1 MGPSCAGGSVP
12 EHWEHWEHWEH
23 CPHSSPCLSF
33 PPLAARGGAGGPLSA
48 PPAMPGVPL
57 PFVLLLLL
65 LAGTPARSF
74 PRDLVARSTVGLAA
88 TAAYPRFGGLRGDN
102 GTARLGL
109 AFQRMLRL
117 NGTLLVAARDHIYAF
132 DLRQDR
138 GSLYPERVRGARGH
152 GGHGGHGAGV
162 AVNLGSG
169 DPEWGDWGGG
179 PRVSPPQ
186 DECHN
191 YIRVLVPRDAETLLA
206 CGTNAFSPL
215 CRTYQVSSLAQQGDE
230 VSGQARCPF
239 DAKQSIVAL
248 FVDGS
253 LYSATVAD
261 FQASDAVIYRSLSPG
276 QAPLRTLKYSSRWL
290 QEPHFVQVLPY
301 GPYVYFFFREVAVE
315 LSALGKVL
323 VARVARVCRNDR
335 GGSPRVLERR
345 WTSFLKVRLQCS
357 VPGDTVFYFDV
368 LEAVTP
374 PQTLHGRPAVLAL
387 FGTQPNS
394 IPGSAVCAFYLAD
407 VERSF
412 EGPFAEPRGTTWAPV
427 PEERVPQ
434 PRPGCCAGM
443 GAAAGVVTSGDFPD
457 ETLLFAKEHPLL
469 HGAVGP
475 AGGRPLF
482 THTGTRLTQLA
493 VDTGAGPRGNH
504 TVLFLGAEDGR
515 LLKVLAAA
523 QSPEATQP
531 PGGTPA
537 PGDTREP
544 GDSGDSSGKPLLLE
558 EISLYDPGR
567 CRSLRG
573 SGVPSRVLGLEL
585 HLPGRE
591 LLVAFAGCLLRLPL
605 SRCARHGS
613 CRGSCLAARDPY
625 CVWLPS
631 RGCVPFSEDLPS
643 GFQQDVEG
651 SLGISGTCQGAA
663 EDDDEDG
670 DLAHGVRHPGPGA
683 EPTVPVPVLVGCVL
697 GAFALGALA
706 TGLVATCC
714 QRPAVPKAPPEPPC
728 APRSPAQPAV
738 PRLYPALP
746 PQGGSGSFRDPP
758 EPQPEPPAPP
768 PAFGPHDRAPVRLD
782 VPPDSPPAPRRPL
795 APSRSLGGTPV
806 SPPGPPRGLTRMHSL
821 GTPGGTA
828 WGPRPGALERSLSV
842 KPPVLPK
849 PLLLPAAPGDPELS
863 PAPTD
868 PALCPHVTRTDRD
881 PRVPT
886 LQ

>member
-1 MGPSCAGGSVP
+1 
-12 EHWEHWEHWEH
+12 
-23 CPHSSPCLSF
+23 
-33 PPLAARGGAGGPLSA
+33 
-48 PPAMPGVPL
+48 MPRVPL

-65 LAGTPARSF
+65 LLAGAPAQSF

-109 AFQRMLRL
+109 DFQRMLRL

-132 DLRQDR
+132 DLGQDK
-138 GSLYPERVRGARGH
+138 GTLYPERHLTWETQDRENCAMRGR
-152 GGHGGHGAGV
+152 
-162 AVNLGSG
+162 
-169 DPEWGDWGGG
+169 
-179 PRVSPPQ
+179 RQ

-248 FVDGS
+248 FVDNS

-357 VPGDTVFYFDV
+357 VPGDTEFYFDV

-412 EGPFAEPRGTTWAPV
+412 EGPFAELRGATWIPV
-427 PEERVPQ
+427 PEDRVPQ

-443 GAAAGVVTSGDFPD
+443 GPAAGIVTSGDFPD
-457 ETLLFAKEHPLL
+457 ETLAFAKEHPLL
-469 HGAVGP
+469 HGAVSP

-493 VDTGAGPRGNH
+493 ADTGAGPRGNH

-515 LLKVLAAA
+515 VLKVLAAA
-523 QSPEATQP
+523 QP
-531 PGGTPA
+531 PGGTLA
-537 PGDTREP
+537 PGDTREL
-544 GDSGDSSGKPLLLE
+544 GDSGAKTLLLE
-558 EISLYDPGR
+558 DISLYDPGR
-567 CRSLRG
+567 CRSPRG

-591 LLVAFAGCLLRLPL
+591 IIVAFAGCLLRLPL

-663 EDDDEDG
+663 GDSDKDG

-683 EPTVPVPVLVGCVL
+683 EATVPVPVLVGCVL

-728 APRSPAQPAV
+728 APRSPAQPPA

-746 PQGGSGSFRDPP
+746 PHASAGIVRDGAEPEPPEAEPRDREPRRGPAAAPRPAELPGPGPPAKAARDEALQRLCGGSGWPGTPPGTGGSFANRVLPRAAGPGPP
-758 EPQPEPPAPP
+758 
-768 PAFGPHDRAPVRLD
+768 FGPHDRAPVRLD

-795 APSRSLGGTPV
+795 AQSRSLAGTPV
-806 SPPGPPRGLTRMHSL
+806 SPPGPPRALTRMHSL
-821 GTPGGTA
+821 GTPGATP

-849 PLLLPAAPGDPELS
+849 PLLLPAAPARP
-863 PAPTD
+863 
-868 PALCPHVTRTDRD
+868 
-881 PRVPT
+881 
-886 LQ
+886 

>member
-1 MGPSCAGGSVP
+1 
-12 EHWEHWEHWEH
+12 
-23 CPHSSPCLSF
+23 
-33 PPLAARGGAGGPLSA
+33 
-48 PPAMPGVPL
+48 MPGVPL
-57 PFVLLLLL
+57 LFVLLLLL
-65 LAGTPARSF
+65 LLITGTPAQSF

-109 AFQRMLRL
+109 DFQRMLRL
-117 NGTLLVAARDHIYAF
+117 NGTLFVAARDHIYAF
-132 DLRQDR
+132 DLRQDK
-138 GSLYPERVRGARGH
+138 GTLYPERHLTWETQDRENCAMRGR
-152 GGHGGHGAGV
+152 
-162 AVNLGSG
+162 
-169 DPEWGDWGGG
+169 
-179 PRVSPPQ
+179 RQ

-357 VPGDTVFYFDV
+357 IPGDTVFYFDV

-412 EGPFAEPRGTTWAPV
+412 EGPFAEPRGTTWTPV

-443 GAAAGVVTSGDFPD
+443 GPAAGVVTSGDFPD
-457 ETLLFAKEHPLL
+457 ETLVFAKEHPLL

-537 PGDTREP
+537 PGDTQEP
-544 GDSGDSSGKPLLLE
+544 GDSRDSSGKTLLLE

-567 CRSLRG
+567 
-573 SGVPSRVLGLEL
+573 
-585 HLPGRE
+585 
-591 LLVAFAGCLLRLPL
+591 
-605 SRCARHGS
+605 
-613 CRGSCLAARDPY
+613 SCLAARDPY

-663 EDDDEDG
+663 EDNDEDG
-670 DLAHGVRHPGPGA
+670 DLAHGVRHPGPEA
-683 EPTVPVPVLVGCVL
+683 ESAVPVPVLVGCVL

-706 TGLVATCC
+706 TGLAATCC

-728 APRSPAQPAV
+728 APRTPTQTPV

-746 PQGGSGSFRDPP
+746 PRDPP
-758 EPQPEPPAPP
+758 EPEPPALP
-768 PAFGPHDRAPVRLD
+768 PARAPRD
-782 VPPDSPPAPRRPL
+782 REPR
-795 APSRSLGGTPV
+795 
-806 SPPGPPRGLTRMHSL
+806 SPPGRDHRAGL
-821 GTPGGTA
+821 PGRRCRSG
-828 WGPRPGALERSLSV
+828 RPGARGG
-842 KPPVLPK
+842 P
-849 PLLLPAAPGDPELS
+849 
-863 PAPTD
+863 
-868 PALCPHVTRTDRD
+868 
-881 PRVPT
+881 
-886 LQ
+886 

>member
-1 MGPSCAGGSVP
+1 
-12 EHWEHWEHWEH
+12 
-23 CPHSSPCLSF
+23 
-33 PPLAARGGAGGPLSA
+33 
-48 PPAMPGVPL
+48 MPGVPL

-65 LAGTPARSF
+65 LAGVPAQSF
-74 PRDLVARSTVGLAA
+74 PRDLVARSTVGLTA

-109 AFQRMLRL
+109 DFQRMLRL
-117 NGTLLVAARDHIYAF
+117 NGTLFVAARDHIYAF
-132 DLRQDR
+132 ELGQDK
-138 GSLYPERVRGARGH
+138 GTLYPERHLTWEPQDRENCAMRGR
-152 GGHGGHGAGV
+152 
-162 AVNLGSG
+162 
-169 DPEWGDWGGG
+169 
-179 PRVSPPQ
+179 RQ

-215 CRTYQVSSLAQQGDE
+215 CRTYQVSSLARQGDE

-276 QAPLRTLKYSSRWL
+276 RAPLRTLKYSSRWL

-412 EGPFAEPRGTTWAPV
+412 EGPFAEPRGATWTPV
-427 PEERVPQ
+427 PEDKVPQ

-443 GAAAGVVTSGDFPD
+443 GPAAGVVTSGDFPD
-457 ETLLFAKEHPLL
+457 ETLVFAKEHPLL

-482 THTGTRLTQLA
+482 TRTGTRLTQLA
-493 VDTGAGPRGNH
+493 VDTGAGPRGNQ

-515 LLKVLAAA
+515 VLKVLAAA
-523 QSPEATQP
+523 QRPETTQT

-537 PGDTREP
+537 PGDTREL
-544 GDSGDSSGKPLLLE
+544 GDSGAKTLLLE

-567 CRSLRG
+567 CRGPRG
-573 SGVPSRVLGLEL
+573 TGVPSRVLGLEL

-591 LLVAFAGCLLRLPL
+591 LLVAFAGCLVRLPL
-605 SRCARHGS
+605 SRCAHHGS

-631 RGCVPFSEDLPS
+631 KGCVPFSEDLPS

-651 SLGISGTCQGAA
+651 SLGISGSCRGPTAVG
-663 EDDDEDG
+663 DGDEDG
-670 DLAHGVRHPGPGA
+670 DVVHEVRHPGPGA
-683 EPTVPVPVLVGCVL
+683 AATVPVPVLVGCVL
-697 GAFALGALA
+697 GAFVLGALA
-706 TGLVATCC
+706 TGLVAICC
-714 QRPAVPKAPPEPPC
+714 QRPAVPKTPPEPPC
-728 APRSPAQPAV
+728 APRTPAQPPV

-746 PQGGSGSFRDPP
+746 PCPEPP
-758 EPQPEPPAPP
+758 EPPCPEPPALP
-768 PAFGPHDRAPVRLD
+768 PARAPRERELRRGHSVPLGPAGCPEPPGPGPPAKASLEELLQRLHGSSGGSGWPVTPPATGSFANRVQPRAAGPGPLFAPHDRAPVRLD

-795 APSRSLGGTPV
+795 AQSHSLGGTPV

-821 GTPGGTA
+821 GTPGGTPWA
-828 WGPRPGALERSLSV
+828 PRPGTLERSLSM
-842 KPPVLPK
+842 KPPTLPK
-849 PLLLPAAPGDPELS
+849 PLLLPAAPGRP
-863 PAPTD
+863 
-868 PALCPHVTRTDRD
+868 
-881 PRVPT
+881 
-886 LQ
+886 